1 MPEPQIV
8 LIGVISLRQFHFI
21 THQQSPRCASPNRTE
36 KIKIDHATEQSK
48 DANDNCNC
56 YAYAWSSRLRIP
68 SPTADMSGKQVP
80 FANTELMISPI
91 IVGCPSFS
99 NRQDTY
105 LNYIDKNVP
114 LLQYCYDNGLRTFNT
129 RDHNELLLSSFLRQG
144 KIDRS
149 TVTIVCKLNLPK
161 RYTLNM
167 MTANGSASAPK
178 KPGFW
183 CRHVLNSVNE
193 SIQDLQT
200 HIDVLVVPRILP
212 EVSSQEVMDALNQL
226 VVNGRVG
233 YLCASQMPLKEFS
246 ELQHIAARHQWTK
259 FAAFQSLY
267 NLIYREDEQGMI
279 SYAREHGIALLSSVP
294 LANGILAKPAANR
307 DEHLGSE
314 TVLDYLYGRNQAA
327 VSHLQEL
334 AEKEQWPMASVAAAW
349 VMSKGLTPTIGVVTR
364 SDVEDVLHAL
374 EISLSSRDI
383 AFLERDYYPSRIWD
397 QELNEYS

>member
-1 MPEPQIV
+1 
-8 LIGVISLRQFHFI
+8 
-21 THQQSPRCASPNRTE
+21 
-36 KIKIDHATEQSK
+36 
-48 DANDNCNC
+48 
-56 YAYAWSSRLRIP
+56 
-68 SPTADMSGKQVP
+68 MSGKQVP
-80 FANTELMISPI
+80 FGNTELMISPI

-149 TVTIVCKLNLPK
+149 TVTIICKLNLPK

-183 CRHVLNSVNE
+183 CRHVLKSVSE

-226 VVNGRVG
+226 VVKGRVG
-233 YLCASQMPLKEFS
+233 HLCASQMPLEEFS
-246 ELQHIAARHQWTK
+246 ELQCIAGRHQWTK

-267 NLIYREDEQGMI
+267 NLIYREDEPGMI
-279 SYAREHGIALLSSVP
+279 SYAREHGLALLSSVP

-307 DEHLGSE
+307 GEHLGSE
-314 TVLDYLYGRNQAA
+314 TVLDYLYGKNQAA

-334 AEKEQWPMASVAAAW
+334 AEKEQCPMASVAAAW
-349 VMSKGLTPTIGVVTR
+349 VMSKGLTPTIGVATR
-364 SDVEDVLHAL
+364 SDVEDALHAL

-383 AFLERDYYPSRIWD
+383 AFLERDYYPSRVWD
-397 QELNEYS
+397 QELNEYT